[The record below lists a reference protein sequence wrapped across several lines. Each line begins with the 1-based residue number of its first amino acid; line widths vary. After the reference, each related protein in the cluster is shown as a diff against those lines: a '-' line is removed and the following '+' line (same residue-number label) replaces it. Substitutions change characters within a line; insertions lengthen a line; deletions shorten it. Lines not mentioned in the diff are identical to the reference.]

1 MLKIE
6 QDIEADAMYL
16 FLNSQKISYSVELQP
31 DTIILDV
38 TDDGRVVGIEL
49 RNVSTLFSNQMEAV
63 PSSHPK
69 GELMYVPA

>member
-6 QDIEADAMYL
+6 QDIEADTMYL
-16 FLNSQKISYSVELQP
+16 FLNSQKISHSVELQP

-38 TDDGRVVGIEL
+38 TSDGRVVGIEL
-49 RNVSTLFSNQMEAV
+49 RNVSTWPSNQMDAV
-63 PSSHPK
+63 PTSQPR

>member
-6 QDIEADAMYL
+6 QDIEADTMYL
-16 FLNSQKISYSVELQP
+16 FLNSQKISHSVELQL

-38 TDDGRVVGIEL
+38 TSDGRVVGIEL
-49 RNVSTLFSNQMEAV
+49 RNVSTWASNQMEAV
-63 PSSHPK
+63 PTSQPR